1 MSELTLTTA
10 QIRAIDRLASE
21 RYHIPS
27 ILLMEHA
34 SLALFSEA
42 RRLMEQE
49 SLKGALILVGPGN
62 NGGDG
67 LALAR
72 HLFNAGLPVRA
83 FLTRERDRYVGD
95 ARVNLEMAL
104 AMGVP
109 VEGPSTGTA
118 LERLGGELGEPMLVV
133 DALLGTGVDRGVSGL
148 MGDVVAWIN
157 KRRRGL
163 VLAVDVPSGLHSD
176 RGPVLGSS
184 VRADVTLTFVARKP
198 GFDAA
203 GAESVLGRVVI
214 GSIGVPAEL
223 IRAVA
228 DGDLGCGG

>member
-1 MSELTLTTA
+1 MPDLTLTTA

-34 SLALFSEA
+34 SLALFAEA
-42 RRLMEQE
+42 SRLMEQE
-49 SLKGALILVGPGN
+49 SLRGALILVGPGN

-72 HLFNAGLPVRA
+72 HLFNAGLPVRVV
-83 FLTRERDRYVGD
+83 LTREREGYAGD

-118 LERLGGELGEPMLVV
+118 LDRLAGELGEPMLVV
-133 DALLGTGVDRGVSGL
+133 DALLGTGVDRGLSGL
-148 MGDVVAWIN
+148 MGEVVGWVN
-157 KRRRGL
+157 QRRRGL

-176 RGPVLGSS
+176 RGPVLGAC
-184 VRADVTLTFVARKP
+184 VRADVTVTFVARKP
-198 GFDAA
+198 GFDEP
-203 GAESVLGRVVI
+203 GAEAVLGRVIV
-214 GSIGVPAEL
+214 GSIGAPAAL
-223 IRAVA
+223 IEAVA
-228 DGDLGCGG
+228 GGDLGSGG